1 MSSLKKEYVVT
12 EISAVPDGSPYVLL
26 SLKDPDEVGGPQQP
40 PSATPATFSSMNDMF
55 QNFGRILSKQMLG
68 SFTTVIKIGLN
79 AYEHLDVKVGDRI
92 ALEINKVQIG
102 IP

>member
-1 MSSLKKEYVVT
+1 LKKEYVVT
-12 EISAVPDGSPYVLL
+12 EISAAPNGSPYVLL

-40 PSATPATFSSMNDMF
+40 PTPTSATFRSMDDMF

-68 SFTTVIKIGLN
+68 SFTTVIKLGLD
-79 AYEHLDVKVGDRI
+79 AYEHLDVKVGDRV
-92 ALEINKVQIG
+92 ALELNKVQVG

>member
-1 MSSLKKEYVVT
+1 LKKEYVVT
-12 EISAVPDGSPYVLL
+12 EISAAPDGSPYVLL

-40 PSATPATFSSMNDMF
+40 PPAATATFRSMDDMF

-68 SFTTVIKIGLN
+68 SFTTMIKLGLD
-79 AYEHLDVKVGDRI
+79 AYEQLDVKVGDRV
-92 ALEINKVQIG
+92 ALALNKVPVG